1 MPRDLGIPLREVLAH
16 PCLNQAKLVAGADGI
31 IRVVKTINVMEVP
44 DIIDWVKEGE
54 LLLTTVYAIRNDIGA
69 QSRLIPELA
78 AKKLAGLAIKPGR
91 YIEKIPD
98 IMLRQA
104 DEYRLPLIEL
114 PPDTSFSDIINSITS
129 EILDHQAMIL
139 KRVGEV
145 HARLSQVVLE
155 GGSLPEI
162 AATLSELLDNNTVII
177 ENSLGE
183 TVAKAPAN
191 AEDVGL
197 QKAVIRKPKGNEDV
211 RPTMRGKVDLNS
223 QMIAYARC
231 NIFAGRKYYGTITVY
246 ESKYKL
252 SDRDEITIERAATV
266 AALEMV
272 NRLAVTAVEMRY
284 YNEFINE
291 MLLADLAEEKN
302 LRQRGKNLGLDLGR
316 THVAAVVHIVNLPH
330 ESTETNQ
337 QKATR
342 GEEGDDNEE
351 DKMLVL
357 QHVVQGLRDVF
368 PGMVVGYKYDRIL
381 LFIAKPGRSGGN
393 VSDNY
398 KNRIQAI
405 QKYVEEKITGIYPQ
419 GRVLVGVGRP
429 GNNLSGWQTGY
440 REALKA
446 YQLGQTI
453 WPERRISFFE
463 DLGVYRLLGSITDE
477 SELRCFVEETIG
489 PLLAYD
495 RQKESELLKTLE
507 AYFECRG
514 NLKRVSETMFLHY
527 NTVLYRLSR
536 IAKLTEAN
544 LEDPAICLD
553 MQVGIKALKLL
564 ETSRVHFTK

>member
-1 MPRDLGIPLREVLAH
+1 
-16 PCLNQAKLVAGADGI
+16 
-31 IRVVKTINVMEVP
+31 
-44 DIIDWVKEGE
+44 
-54 LLLTTVYAIRNDIGA
+54 
-69 QSRLIPELA
+69 
-78 AKKLAGLAIKPGR
+78 
-91 YIEKIPD
+91 
-98 IMLRQA
+98 
-104 DEYRLPLIEL
+104 
-114 PPDTSFSDIINSITS
+114 
-129 EILDHQAMIL
+129 
-139 KRVGEV
+139 
-145 HARLSQVVLE
+145 
-155 GGSLPEI
+155 
-162 AATLSELLDNNTVII
+162 
-177 ENSLGE
+177 
-183 TVAKAPAN
+183 
-191 AEDVGL
+191 
-197 QKAVIRKPKGNEDV
+197 
-211 RPTMRGKVDLNS
+211 
-223 QMIAYARC
+223 
-231 NIFAGRKYYGTITVY
+231 
-246 ESKYKL
+246 
-252 SDRDEITIERAATV
+252 
-266 AALEMV
+266 
-272 NRLAVTAVEMRY
+272 
-284 YNEFINE
+284 
-291 MLLADLAEEKN
+291 
-302 LRQRGKNLGLDLGR
+302 
-316 THVAAVVHIVNLPH
+316 LPH

-368 PGMVVGYKYDRIL
+368 PDMVVGYKYDRIL
-381 LFIAKPGRSGGN
+381 LFVAKPGRSGGN